1 MNQAKPDPRGQDG
14 LEPGAVEPGSAEAVE
29 ATPGARG
36 SAGARPGAVGP
47 EPAER
52 DAVAAPA
59 VEPPLAVDAAGA
71 EAALEKVAAGT
82 VEPGAVDSGA
92 VEAGDP
98 RGDLRW
104 GNVAA
109 LVRDAAR
116 RWAGREAVVD
126 GRTRLDYAQLGERV
140 ERAAAA
146 CLAAGVE
153 PGDRVAVWAPNTAD
167 WIVSALGAVTAGAV
181 LVPLNTRF
189 KGAEAAY
196 VLQRSR
202 ARLLFVTGTFLG
214 TSYVASLRRATT
226 EAPAPG
232 TPGTATGPGSVRA
245 SGTHS
250 GPGTPATGPAG
261 PTRPAAGAATGTGP
275 VGTRPRRGPLPGL
288 PDLEQVVVLADDAPA
303 DFRTWKDFLAGGDA
317 VPASAVR
324 ARTDAIPPDA
334 PSDII
339 FTSGTT
345 GSPKGAVI
353 THAQTLRCYAVWS
366 GLAGL
371 REGDRYLIVNPFF
384 HTFGYKAGI
393 IACLMRGATMVPQP
407 VFDVDTVLAN
417 IAAERISVLPGPP
430 TLHQSLLDHPQ
441 REHHDLSALR
451 LVVTGAAVVPLQLVE
466 RLRTELRIATVLTA
480 YGLSEAG
487 GIVTM
492 CRRGDP
498 AEVVAAT
505 SGRAIPGTELRIT
518 GPDGSACPP
527 GTPGEVRVRGY
538 HVMRGYFE
546 DPEGTARTLTPD
558 GWLRTGDVGVLDAA
572 GNLRI
577 TDRIKDM
584 FIVGGFN
591 AYPAEIE
598 QLLGLHP
605 DVADVA
611 VVGIPD
617 PRLGEV
623 GKAYAVRRPGSTL
636 TADDLIA
643 WSRREMANYK
653 VPREVEFV
661 PSLPRNASGKILK
674 TRLRDS
680 RH

>member
-1 MNQAKPDPRGQDG
+1 MTEDTRG
-14 LEPGAVEPGSAEAVE
+14 V
-29 ATPGARG
+29 
-36 SAGARPGAVGP
+36 AGATENGPAPGPRPGPPRPAVGEAAGGEAAVGDGGAVG
-47 EPAER
+47 
-52 DAVAAPA
+52 
-59 VEPPLAVDAAGA
+59 G
-71 EAALEKVAAGT
+71 EAAVGDG
-82 VEPGAVDSGA
+82 GAVGGDGEA
-92 VEAGDP
+92 VGDEAVR
-98 RGDLRW
+98 RGDLAW
-104 GNVAA
+104 VSIGG
-109 LVRDAAR
+109 LVRDAAAR
-116 RWAGREAVVD
+116 YADREAVVD
-126 GRTRLDYAQLGERV
+126 GRVRIDYAQLGERV

-146 CLAAGVE
+146 CMAAGVE
-153 PGDRVAVWAPNTAD
+153 PGDRVAVWAPNTLE
-167 WIVSALGAVTAGAV
+167 WIVSALGAVSAGAV

-189 KGAEAAY
+189 KGSEAAY
-196 VLQRSR
+196 VLHRSR

-214 TSYVASLRRATT
+214 TSYVASLRRATA
-226 EAPAPG
+226 EG
-232 TPGTATGPGSVRA
+232 EGS
-245 SGTHS
+245 
-250 GPGTPATGPAG
+250 
-261 PTRPAAGAATGTGP
+261 
-275 VGTRPRRGPLPGL
+275 GPLPGL
-288 PDLEQVVVLADDAPA
+288 PHLEQVVVLSDDAP
-303 DFRTWKDFLAGGDA
+303 DSFRTWKEFLTGGDSVSA
-317 VPASAVR
+317 EAVR
-324 ARTDAIPPDA
+324 ARTDAIPASA

-353 THAQTLRCYAVWS
+353 SHAQSLRCYEIWS
-366 GLAGL
+366 ELAGL

-384 HTFGYKAGI
+384 HTFGYKAGV

-407 VFDVDTVLAN
+407 VFNVDTVLAN

-441 REHHDLSALR
+441 RDHHDLSALR

-466 RLRTELRIATVLTA
+466 RLRGELHIGTVLTA
-480 YGLSEAG
+480 YGLSEAS

-498 AEVVAAT
+498 AEIIAST
-505 SGRAIPGTELRIT
+505 SGRAIPGTEVRIVD
-518 GPDGSACPP
+518 PDGAAQPT
-527 GTPGEVRVRGY
+527 GRAGEVWVRG
-538 HVMRGYFE
+538 HNVMRGYFE
-546 DPEGTARTLTPD
+546 DPAETAEAITPE

-605 DVADVA
+605 DIADVA

-623 GKAYAVRRPGSTL
+623 GKAYAVRRPGAVL
-636 TADDLIA
+636 TSDDLIA

-661 PSLPRNASGKILK
+661 SELPRNASGKVLK
-674 TRLRDS
+674 RELRTR
-680 RH
+680 

>member
-1 MNQAKPDPRGQDG
+1 MGED
-14 LEPGAVEPGSAEAVE
+14 V
-29 ATPGARG
+29 
-36 SAGARPGAVGP
+36 
-47 EPAER
+47 
-52 DAVAAPA
+52 
-59 VEPPLAVDAAGA
+59 
-71 EAALEKVAAGT
+71 
-82 VEPGAVDSGA
+82 
-92 VEAGDP
+92 

-104 GNVAA
+104 GTIAG
-109 LVRDAAR
+109 LVRSAAAR
-116 RWAGREAVVD
+116 HAGREAVVD
-126 GRTRLDYAQLGERV
+126 GRVRIDYAELGARV

-153 PGDRVAVWAPNTAD
+153 PGDRVAVWAPNTLE
-167 WIVSALGAVTAGAV
+167 WIVSALGAVSAGAV

-196 VLQRSR
+196 VLARSR

-214 TSYVASLRRATT
+214 TSYVASLRRAAA
-226 EAPAPG
+226 E
-232 TPGTATGPGSVRA
+232 GPG
-245 SGTHS
+245 G
-250 GPGTPATGPAG
+250 
-261 PTRPAAGAATGTGP
+261 
-275 VGTRPRRGPLPGL
+275 GPLPGL
-288 PDLEQVVVLADDAPA
+288 PHLEQVVVLAEDAPA
-303 DFRTWKDFLAGGDA
+303 RFRTWKDFLAGGDG
-317 VPASAVR
+317 VPAADVR
-324 ARTDAIPPDA
+324 ARAEAIRPED

-353 THAQTLRCYAVWS
+353 THAQSLRCYEVWS
-366 GLAGL
+366 ELAGL

-393 IACLMRGATMVPQP
+393 LACLMRGATMVPQP
-407 VFDVDTVLAN
+407 VFHVDTVLAH

-441 REHHDLSALR
+441 RAHHDLSALR
-451 LVVTGAAVVPLQLVE
+451 LVVTGAAVVPLRLVE
-466 RLRTELRIATVLTA
+466 RLRTELRVATVLTA
-480 YGLSEAG
+480 YGLSEAS

-498 AEVVAAT
+498 AEVIAAT
-505 SGRAIPGTELRIT
+505 SGRPIPGTEVAVLDPEGRHL
-518 GPDGSACPP
+518 PP
-527 GTPGEVRVRGY
+527 GRAGEIAVRGH

-546 DPEGTARTLTPD
+546 DPEGTAAAITAD
-558 GWLRTGDVGVLDAA
+558 GWLRTGDVGVTDAA

-605 DVADVA
+605 DIADVA

-653 VPREVEFV
+653 VPRAVEFV
-661 PSLPRNASGKILK
+661 AELPRNASGKILK
-674 TRLRDS
+674 RTLRA
-680 RH
+680 R

>member
-1 MNQAKPDPRGQDG
+1 MGDDG
-14 LEPGAVEPGSAEAVE
+14 LREDIRE
-29 ATPGARG
+29 
-36 SAGARPGAVGP
+36 
-47 EPAER
+47 
-52 DAVAAPA
+52 D
-59 VEPPLAVDAAGA
+59 
-71 EAALEKVAAGT
+71 ALEGVREDA
-82 VEPGAVDSGA
+82 
-92 VEAGDP
+92 

-104 GNVAA
+104 GTIAG
-109 LVRDAAR
+109 LVRSASAR
-116 RWAGREAVVD
+116 YGDLEAVVD
-126 GRTRLDYAQLGERV
+126 GRVRISYAQLGERV

-146 CLAAGVE
+146 CVAAGVE
-153 PGDRVAVWAPNTAD
+153 PGDRVAVWAPNTLD
-167 WIVSALGAVTAGAV
+167 WIVSALGAVSAGAV

-214 TSYVASLRRATT
+214 TSYVASLRRAAA
-226 EAPAPG
+226 E
-232 TPGTATGPGSVRA
+232 GPG
-245 SGTHS
+245 
-250 GPGTPATGPAG
+250 
-261 PTRPAAGAATGTGP
+261 
-275 VGTRPRRGPLPGL
+275 RGPLPGL
-288 PDLEQVVVLADDAPA
+288 PHLEQVVVLAEDAP
-303 DFRTWKDFLAGGDA
+303 DTFRTWKDFLAGGDRVTA
-317 VPASAVR
+317 EAVR
-324 ARTDAIPPDA
+324 ERAEAISPDS

-353 THAQTLRCYAVWS
+353 THAQSLRCYDVWS

-393 IACLMRGATMVPQP
+393 IACLMRGATMVPQS
-407 VFDVDTVLAN
+407 VFNVDTVLAN
-417 IAAERISVLPGPP
+417 VAAERISVLPGPP

-441 REHHDLSALR
+441 RAHHDLSALR
-451 LVVTGAAVVPLQLVE
+451 LVVTGAAVVPLRLVE
-466 RLRTELRIATVLTA
+466 RLREELHIATVLTA

-498 AEVVAAT
+498 AEVISAT
-505 SGRAIPGTELRIT
+505 SGRAIPDTEVAVL
-518 GPDGSACPP
+518 DGSGRPLPA
-527 GTPGEVRVRGY
+527 GRAGEIAVRG
-538 HVMRGYFE
+538 HNVMQGYFE
-546 DPEGTARTLTPD
+546 DPDGTAAAITPE
-558 GWLRTGDVGVLDAA
+558 GWLLTGDVGVLDGH

-605 DVADVA
+605 DIADVA
-611 VVGIPD
+611 VVGVPD
-617 PRLGEV
+617 ARLGEV

-653 VPREVEFV
+653 VPRAVEFV
-661 PSLPRNASGKILK
+661 PELPRNASGKVLK
-674 TRLRDS
+674 RELRA
-680 RH
+680 RRGGQGRGGPGQRA

>member
-1 MNQAKPDPRGQDG
+1 MGDDG
-14 LEPGAVEPGSAEAVE
+14 LREDVRE
-29 ATPGARG
+29 
-36 SAGARPGAVGP
+36 
-47 EPAER
+47 
-52 DAVAAPA
+52 D
-59 VEPPLAVDAAGA
+59 
-71 EAALEKVAAGT
+71 ALEGVREDA
-82 VEPGAVDSGA
+82 
-92 VEAGDP
+92 
-98 RGDLRW
+98 RGDLHW
-104 GNVAA
+104 GTIAG
-109 LVRDAAR
+109 LVRSAAAR
-116 RWAGREAVVD
+116 YGDLEAVVD
-126 GRTRLDYAQLGERV
+126 GRVRISYAQLGERV

-146 CLAAGVE
+146 CVATGVE
-153 PGDRVAVWAPNTAD
+153 PGDRVAVWAPNTLD
-167 WIVSALGAVTAGAV
+167 WIVSALGAVSAGAV

-189 KGAEAAY
+189 KGTEAAY

-214 TSYVASLRRATT
+214 TSYVASLRRAAA
-226 EAPAPG
+226 E
-232 TPGTATGPGSVRA
+232 GPG
-245 SGTHS
+245 
-250 GPGTPATGPAG
+250 
-261 PTRPAAGAATGTGP
+261 
-275 VGTRPRRGPLPGL
+275 RGPLPGL
-288 PDLEQVVVLADDAPA
+288 PHLEQVVVLAEDAP
-303 DFRTWKDFLAGGDA
+303 DTFRTWKDFLAGGDRVTA
-317 VPASAVR
+317 ETVR
-324 ARTDAIPPDA
+324 ARAEAISPDA

-353 THAQTLRCYAVWS
+353 THAQSLRCYDVWS

-407 VFDVDTVLAN
+407 VFNVDTVLAN

-441 REHHDLSALR
+441 RGHHDLSALR
-451 LVVTGAAVVPLQLVE
+451 LVVTGAAVVPLRLVE
-466 RLRTELRIATVLTA
+466 RLREELHIATVLTA

-498 AEVVAAT
+498 AEVISAT
-505 SGRAIPGTELRIT
+505 SGRAIPDTEVAVL
-518 GPDGSACPP
+518 DGSGRPLPA
-527 GTPGEVRVRGY
+527 GRAGEIAVRGY
-538 HVMRGYFE
+538 NVMQGYFE
-546 DPEGTARTLTPD
+546 DPDETAAAITAQ
-558 GWLRTGDVGVLDAA
+558 GWLLTGDVGVLDGR

-605 DVADVA
+605 DIADVA
-611 VVGIPD
+611 VVGVPD
-617 PRLGEV
+617 ARLGEV

-653 VPREVEFV
+653 VPRAVEFV
-661 PSLPRNASGKILK
+661 TELPRNASGKVLK
-674 TRLRDS
+674 RELRA
-680 RH
+680 RI

>member
-1 MNQAKPDPRGQDG
+1 MDEDG
-14 LEPGAVEPGSAEAVE
+14 EDV
-29 ATPGARG
+29 
-36 SAGARPGAVGP
+36 
-47 EPAER
+47 
-52 DAVAAPA
+52 
-59 VEPPLAVDAAGA
+59 
-71 EAALEKVAAGT
+71 
-82 VEPGAVDSGA
+82 
-92 VEAGDP
+92 

-104 GNVAA
+104 GTVAG
-109 LVRDAAR
+109 LVRSAAQR
-116 RWAGREAVVD
+116 YAGREAVVD
-126 GRTRLDYAQLGERV
+126 GRVRIDYAQLGDRV

-153 PGDRVAVWAPNTAD
+153 PGDRVAVWAPNSLE
-167 WIVSALGAVTAGAV
+167 WIVSALGAVSAGAV

-196 VLQRSR
+196 VLGRSR

-214 TSYVASLRRATT
+214 TSYVASLRRAAS
-226 EAPAPG
+226 E
-232 TPGTATGPGSVRA
+232 GPGS
-245 SGTHS
+245 
-250 GPGTPATGPAG
+250 
-261 PTRPAAGAATGTGP
+261 
-275 VGTRPRRGPLPGL
+275 GPLPGL
-288 PDLEQVVVLADDAPA
+288 PHLEQVVVLADDAPES
-303 DFRTWKDFLAGGDA
+303 FRTWKEFLAGGDG
-317 VPASAVR
+317 VPAGAVR
-324 ARTDAIPPDA
+324 ERADSVRPDS
-334 PSDII
+334 PSDIV

-353 THAQTLRCYAVWS
+353 THAQTLRCYDVWS
-366 GLAGL
+366 ELAGL

-441 REHHDLSALR
+441 RRHHDLSALR
-451 LVVTGAAVVPLQLVE
+451 LVVTGAAVVPLRLVE
-466 RLRTELRIATVLTA
+466 RLRGELGIATVLTA
-480 YGLSEAG
+480 YGLSEAS

-498 AEVVAAT
+498 AEVVSAT
-505 SGRAIPGTELRIT
+505 SGRAIPGTEIAILD
-518 GPDGSACPP
+518 PDGRPLPA
-527 GTPGEVRVRGY
+527 GRAGEIAVRGY
-538 HVMRGYFE
+538 HVMQGYFE
-546 DPEGTARTLTPD
+546 DPEETAGAIRAG
-558 GWLRTGDVGVLDAA
+558 GWLHTGDVGLTDED

-605 DVADVA
+605 DIADVA

-653 VPREVEFV
+653 VPRAVEFV
-661 PSLPRNASGKILK
+661 TELPRNASGKILK
-674 TRLRDS
+674 RTLRA
-680 RH
+680 R

>member
-1 MNQAKPDPRGQDG
+1 MDADEGG
-14 LEPGAVEPGSAEAVE
+14 HVE
-29 ATPGARG
+29 AAEGAG
-36 SAGARPGAVGP
+36 VGAGVGAGA
-47 EPAER
+47 
-52 DAVAAPA
+52 DAGTG
-59 VEPPLAVDAAGA
+59 AGA
-71 EAALEKVAAGT
+71 GRADDGGRPEDGRA
-82 VEPGAVDSGA
+82 
-92 VEAGDP
+92 
-98 RGDLRW
+98 DLLW
-104 GNVAA
+104 TSIGG
-109 LVRDAAR
+109 LVRDAAAR
-116 RWAGREAVVD
+116 FAGREAVVD
-126 GRTRLDYAQLGERV
+126 GRVRIDYAQLGERV

-146 CLAAGVE
+146 CMAAGVE
-153 PGDRVAVWAPNTAD
+153 PGDRVAVWAPNTLE
-167 WIVSALGAVTAGAV
+167 WIVSALGAVSAGAV

-189 KGAEAAY
+189 KGSEAAY
-196 VLQRSR
+196 VLHRSR

-214 TSYVASLRRATT
+214 TSYVASLRRAAADG
-226 EAPAPG
+226 E
-232 TPGTATGPGSVRA
+232 GS
-245 SGTHS
+245 
-250 GPGTPATGPAG
+250 
-261 PTRPAAGAATGTGP
+261 
-275 VGTRPRRGPLPGL
+275 GPLPGL
-288 PDLEQVVVLADDAPA
+288 PHLEQVVVLSEDAP
-303 DFRTWKDFLAGGDA
+303 DSFRTWKEFLAGGDRVSAEAVAARTAA
-317 VPASAVR
+317 VPA
-324 ARTDAIPPDA
+324 TA

-353 THAQTLRCYAVWS
+353 THAQSLRCYEVWS
-366 GLAGL
+366 ELAGL

-384 HTFGYKAGI
+384 HTFGYKAGV

-407 VFDVDTVLAN
+407 VFNVDTVLAN

-441 REHHDLSALR
+441 RDHHDLSALR

-466 RLRTELRIATVLTA
+466 RLRGELRIGTVLTA
-480 YGLSEAG
+480 YGLSEAS

-492 CRRGDP
+492 CRRGDQ
-498 AEVVAAT
+498 AETIAAT
-505 SGRAIPGTELRIT
+505 SGRAIPGTEVRIA
-518 GPDGSACPP
+518 GPDGLPQPTGGA
-527 GTPGEVRVRGY
+527 GEVWVRG
-538 HVMRGYFE
+538 HNVMRGYFE
-546 DPEGTARTLTPD
+546 DPAETAEAITPE

-605 DVADVA
+605 DIADVA

-623 GKAYAVRRPGSTL
+623 GKAYAVRRPGAVV

-661 PSLPRNASGKILK
+661 AELPRNASGKVLK
-674 TRLRDS
+674 RELRTR
-680 RH
+680 